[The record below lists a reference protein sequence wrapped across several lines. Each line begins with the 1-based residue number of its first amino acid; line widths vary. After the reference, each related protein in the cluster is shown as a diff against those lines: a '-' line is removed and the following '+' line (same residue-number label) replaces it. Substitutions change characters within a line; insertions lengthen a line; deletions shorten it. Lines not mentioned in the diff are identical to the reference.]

1 MGIKYGKRFMLSWIL
16 SSLTMFGLS
25 YIWHG
30 IILND
35 YAILAYPFQIYLIS
49 AAVVY
54 LVIGFLLT
62 RIFIAEFLDRISDK
76 AIPRGLAAGAA
87 LGVIVYMVALVVG
100 VTFNSGME
108 LKYLLLDVAWQTA
121 EQCLGGL
128 VVGLV
133 YLLVYEFIPL
143 PMEKENPSDKGKPVQ

>member
-1 MGIKYGKRFMLSWIL
+1 MLSWIL

-35 YAILAYPFQIYLIS
+35 YAILAYPFQIYLVS

-87 LGVIVYMVALVVG
+87 LGIIVYMVALVVG

-108 LKYLLLDVAWQTA
+108 LKYLLLDVVWQTA

-143 PMEKENPSDKGKPVQ
+143 PMEQEEASDKKDKVQ